1 VCLILLK
8 ISLGA
13 KSQISQTDTLC
24 FPVPVIQKVL
34 IAANQKR
41 MVDSLNVLLRS
52 DINILTGK
60 VNLLEEKDRNH
71 LAIEK
76 AYEGQI
82 VVLNKEVRRWKNR
95 TRLAAIGGLLLAG
108 ATAWVILK

>member
-1 VCLILLK
+1 MCALLIG
-8 ISLGA
+8 SSYA
-13 KSQISQTDTLC
+13 ARSQTTDTLC

-34 IAANQKR
+34 IDAKQKKL
-41 MVDSLNVLLRS
+41 VDSLNVLLRS

-76 AYEGQI
+76 AYEGQ
-82 VVLNKEVRRWKNR
+82 VTVLNREVRRWKR
-95 TRLAAIGGLLLAG
+95 KTTWTAVGGLVLTGL
-108 ATAWVILK
+108 TAFLILK